1 MTFFSPFIGDMRS
14 IDDSIEVLIHDVHT
28 QPSSPMKF
36 RRDQKRRLFAS
47 LKTENFLA
55 QQVSF
60 SWKISQLSLSPL
72 NISDQPELLVPDTL
86 ELNLR
91 PNLLSTGLKLVTF
104 ELRQKSGSELT
115 ARDFAF
121 IEVLNSALK
130 VSIAG
135 GTEVFRSIDKPIL
148 LDASASYDTSLSA
161 FSSSRMKYDWSC
173 LIITTQS
180 NVSRNYTP
188 VSNVTFRGSDGIYD
202 TFVGA
207 SANRTLFQLTEDVFL
222 QGNEKAIVTLDTKRL
237 ISNQAYYVV
246 LTVTKD
252 IRVASGIQIVHVRDE
267 DILDIRIL

>member
-1 MTFFSPFIGDMRS
+1 MRS
-14 IDDSIEVLIHDVHT
+14 IDDSIEVLIHDVNT

-36 RRDQKRRLFAS
+36 RRDQKRRLLAS

-121 IEVLNSALK
+121 IEVLNSALE

-135 GTEVFRSIDKPIL
+135 GTEIFRSIDKPIL

-161 FSSSRMKYDWSC
+161 FSSSGMKYDWSC

-180 NVSRNYTP
+180 NVSRN
-188 VSNVTFRGSDGIYD
+188 
-202 TFVGA
+202 
-207 SANRTLFQLTEDVFL
+207 RTLFQLPEDVFL

-252 IRVASGIQIVHVRDE
+252 IRVASGIQIVHVREE

>member
-1 MTFFSPFIGDMRS
+1 MRS
-14 IDDSIEVLIHDVHT
+14 IDDSIEVLIHDVNT

-36 RRDQKRRLFAS
+36 RRDQKRRLLAS

-104 ELRQKSGSELT
+104 ELRRNSGSELT

-135 GTEVFRSIDKPIL
+135 GTEIFRSIDKPIL

-161 FSSSRMKYDWSC
+161 FSSSGMKYDWSC

-180 NVSRNYTP
+180 NVSRN
-188 VSNVTFRGSDGIYD
+188 
-202 TFVGA
+202 
-207 SANRTLFQLTEDVFL
+207 RTLFQLPEDVFL

-252 IRVASGIQIVHVRDE
+252 IRVASGIQIVHVREE

>member
-1 MTFFSPFIGDMRS
+1 
-14 IDDSIEVLIHDVHT
+14 
-28 QPSSPMKF
+28 MKF
-36 RRDQKRRLFAS
+36 RRDQTRRLFAS

-121 IEVLNSALK
+121 IEVLNSALE

-148 LDASASYDTSLSA
+148 LDASASYDTSPSA
-161 FSSSRMKYDWSC
+161 GSSSGMNYDWSC
-173 LIITTQS
+173 FIITQS
-180 NVSRNYTP
+180 NISRNYTP
-188 VSNVTFRGSDGIYD
+188 VSNVTFRGSGSIYD

-207 SANRTLFQLTEDVFL
+207 STNGNLFQLPDDVFL
-222 QGNEKAIVTLDTKRL
+222 RGDEKAIVTLDTKRL
-237 ISNQAYYVV
+237 ISNQAYHVV

-267 DILDIRIL
+267 DVFDIRIL

>member
-1 MTFFSPFIGDMRS
+1 
-14 IDDSIEVLIHDVHT
+14 
-28 QPSSPMKF
+28 MKF
-36 RRDQKRRLFAS
+36 RRDQTRRLFAS

-121 IEVLNSALK
+121 IEVLNSALE

-148 LDASASYDTSLSA
+148 LDASASYDTSPSA
-161 FSSSRMKYDWSC
+161 GSSSGMNYDWSC
-173 LIITTQS
+173 LIITQS

-188 VSNVTFRGSDGIYD
+188 VSNVTFRGSGSIYD

-207 SANRTLFQLTEDVFL
+207 STNGNLFQLPDDVFL
-222 QGNEKAIVTLDTKRL
+222 RGDEKAIVTLDTKRL

-267 DILDIRIL
+267 DVFDIRIL

>member
-1 MTFFSPFIGDMRS
+1 MRC
-14 IDDSIEVLIHDVHT
+14 IDDSIEVLFHDVNT

-36 RRDQKRRLFAS
+36 RRDQKRRLFTS

-121 IEVLNSALK
+121 IEVLEVLNSALK
-130 VSIAG
+130 VAIAG

-148 LDASASYDTSLSA
+148 LDASASHDTSLSA
-161 FSSSRMKYDWSC
+161 FSSSGMKYDWSC

-207 SANRTLFQLTEDVFL
+207 SANRTLFQLPEDVFL

-252 IRVASGIQIVHVRDE
+252 IRVASGIQIVHVREE
-267 DILDIRIL
+267 DVLDIRIL

>member
-1 MTFFSPFIGDMRS
+1 MRS
-14 IDDSIEVLIHDVHT
+14 IDDSIEVLIHDVNT

-36 RRDQKRRLFAS
+36 RRDQKRRLLAS

-135 GTEVFRSIDKPIL
+135 GTEIFRSIDKPIL

-161 FSSSRMKYDWSC
+161 FSSSGMKYDWSC

-180 NVSRNYTP
+180 NVSRN
-188 VSNVTFRGSDGIYD
+188 
-202 TFVGA
+202 
-207 SANRTLFQLTEDVFL
+207 RTLFQLPEDVFL

-252 IRVASGIQIVHVRDE
+252 IRVASGIQIVHVREE

>member
-1 MTFFSPFIGDMRS
+1 
-14 IDDSIEVLIHDVHT
+14 
-28 QPSSPMKF
+28 MKF
-36 RRDQKRRLFAS
+36 RRDQTRRLFAS

-55 QQVSF
+55 HQASF
-60 SWKISQLSLSPL
+60 SWKISQLSLSPF

-86 ELNLR
+86 ELNLG

-104 ELRQKSGSELT
+104 ELRRNSGSELT

-148 LDASASYDTSLSA
+148 LDASASYDTSPSA
-161 FSSSRMKYDWSC
+161 GSSSGMNYDWSC
-173 LIITTQS
+173 LIITQS

-188 VSNVTFRGSDGIYD
+188 VSNVTFRGSGSICD

-207 SANRTLFQLTEDVFL
+207 STNGNLFQLPDDVFL
-222 QGNEKAIVTLDTKRL
+222 PGDEKAIVTLDTKRL

-267 DILDIRIL
+267 DVFDIRIL

>member
-1 MTFFSPFIGDMRS
+1 
-14 IDDSIEVLIHDVHT
+14 
-28 QPSSPMKF
+28 MKF
-36 RRDQKRRLFAS
+36 RRDQTRRLFAS

-55 QQVSF
+55 HQASF
-60 SWKISQLSLSPL
+60 SWKISQLSLSPF

-86 ELNLR
+86 ELNLG

-104 ELRQKSGSELT
+104 ELRRNSGSELT

-148 LDASASYDTSLSA
+148 LDASASYDTSPSA
-161 FSSSRMKYDWSC
+161 GSSSGMNYDWSC
-173 LIITTQS
+173 FIITQS

-188 VSNVTFRGSDGIYD
+188 VSNVTFRGSGSIYD

-207 SANRTLFQLTEDVFL
+207 STNGNLFQLADDVFL
-222 QGNEKAIVTLDTKRL
+222 RGDEKAIVTLDTKRL

-246 LTVTKD
+246 LMVTKD

-267 DILDIRIL
+267 DVFDIRIL

>member
-1 MTFFSPFIGDMRS
+1 
-14 IDDSIEVLIHDVHT
+14 
-28 QPSSPMKF
+28 MKF
-36 RRDQKRRLFAS
+36 RRDQTRRLFAS

-55 QQVSF
+55 HQASF
-60 SWKISQLSLSPL
+60 SWKISQLSPSPF

-86 ELNLR
+86 ELNLG

-104 ELRQKSGSELT
+104 ELRRNSGSELT

-148 LDASASYDTSLSA
+148 LDASASYDTSPSA
-161 FSSSRMKYDWSC
+161 GSSSGMNYDWSC
-173 LIITTQS
+173 FIITQS

-188 VSNVTFRGSDGIYD
+188 VSNVTFRGSGSIYD

-207 SANRTLFQLTEDVFL
+207 STNGNLF
-222 QGNEKAIVTLDTKRL
+222 
-237 ISNQAYYVV
+237 
-246 LTVTKD
+246 
-252 IRVASGIQIVHVRDE
+252 
-267 DILDIRIL
+267 

>member
-1 MTFFSPFIGDMRS
+1 MRS
-14 IDDSIEVLIHDVHT
+14 IDDSIEVLIHDVNT

-36 RRDQKRRLFAS
+36 RRDQTRRLFAS

-91 PNLLSTGLKLVTF
+91 PDLLSTGLKLVTF

-161 FSSSRMKYDWSC
+161 FSSSGMKYDWSC

-188 VSNVTFRGSDGIYD
+188 GSNVTFRGSDGIYE

-207 SANRTLFQLTEDVFL
+207 SSNRTLFQLPEDVFL